1 MSDDRVALTTGANSG
16 IGLATALE
24 LARRGMRSVGT
35 VRSRAKAAVVS
46 KAAESMGLTIET
58 AILDVTDAESC
69 ERVVRKYRPTVI
81 VNNAGFSI
89 TGAIE
94 DVGDDEARAAL
105 ETMVVGP
112 MRLARLALPHMRKVH
127 DGRIINVSSIY
138 GRATTPLTGW
148 YQASKH
154 ALEGVSDALRSEVA
168 GDGIKVVLVEPGF
181 VRTGIWAELDGEI
194 SRAPGF
200 ELRPVVPAAPG
211 QHPDRRPDHDGSGQG
226 GQRHCPCRH
235 LPEST
240 GPVSGRLRCA
250 AGGRPADMGAYAD
263 LGSGGPDGSGPVV
276 RLFLSRLERRYPRFL
291 TGMCG
296 RFGSFGLDADPDPSR
311 TDAPRPTKVCVDD
324 SRVTGFHL
332 QFHRLEGGRASGR
345 CSAGSAQDVDAK
357 DA

>member
-1 MSDDRVALTTGANSG
+1 MTDERVALTTGANSG
-16 IGLATALE
+16 IGLAAALE
-24 LARRGMRSVGT
+24 LARRGMCSVGT

-46 KAAESMGLTIET
+46 EAAESMGLTVET

-69 ERVVRKYRPTVI
+69 ERVVRKYRPTVV

-154 ALEGVSDALRSEVA
+154 ALEGVSDALRAEVA

-181 VRTGIWAELDGEI
+181 VRTNIWAEVDNELHRRADSGFGPSYQRLLANTRIAGPIMTDPAKVAGVIARAVTSRNPRARYLVGCDAQLIAGLRTWVPTQVWDRVARTVLD
-194 SRAPGF
+194 
-200 ELRPVVPAAPG
+200 L
-211 QHPDRRPDHDGSGQG
+211 
-226 GQRHCPCRH
+226 
-235 LPEST
+235 
-240 GPVSGRLRCA
+240 
-250 AGGRPADMGAYAD
+250 
-263 LGSGGPDGSGPVV
+263 
-276 RLFLSRLERRYPRFL
+276 
-291 TGMCG
+291 
-296 RFGSFGLDADPDPSR
+296 
-311 TDAPRPTKVCVDD
+311 
-324 SRVTGFHL
+324 
-332 QFHRLEGGRASGR
+332 
-345 CSAGSAQDVDAK
+345 
-357 DA
+357 